1 MVNTTSKIKRKS
13 DYNRTRLSRR
23 VKRGGAWLNNDTILN
38 ETQYLKTYNL
48 LKNAP
53 YNLTDENINNGKFY
67 TVNDSNRQIILDLL
81 DRLNKYKQKRL
92 HVYKELLKECVPVY
106 PYARVEM
113 DKDRASIAFKERIRI
128 EMYNKYTNR
137 DYEIEAIG
145 PYGSYGKDYTLSH

>member
-38 ETQYLKTYNL
+38 ETQYFEKYKELRETYNL
-48 LKNAP
+48 S
-53 YNLTDENINNGKFY
+53 DEAINTGNFY
-67 TVNDSNRQIILDLL
+67 TANYSDREKIQDLL

-106 PYARVEM
+106 PYARVETPEESALIEY
-113 DKDRASIAFKERIRI
+113 KKQEAEINRKRII
-128 EMYNKYTNR
+128 YLE
-137 DYEIEAIG
+137 
-145 PYGSYGKDYTLSH
+145 KDYGPVSIVSTGYGPDYML

>member
-38 ETQYLKTYNL
+38 ETQYFEKYKELRETYNL
-48 LKNAP
+48 S
-53 YNLTDENINNGKFY
+53 DEDINTNKFPINN
-67 TVNDSNRQIILDLL
+67 DSERQKILDLL

-106 PYARVEM
+106 PYARVET
-113 DKDRASIAFKERIRI
+113 DADRASIEYKKQEAERHRKRI
-128 EMYNKYTNR
+128 TYLE
-137 DYEIEAIG
+137 
-145 PYGSYGKDYTLSH
+145 KDYNGPVSIVSTGYGPAYML